1 MNCHSVMEKF
11 YRKKQVHLFKFNVAF
26 AVQMIV
32 FYMKCNTGLK
42 WFKNRKSTKTLYF
55 KPVFESRLHHR
66 D

>member
-32 FYMKCNTGLK
+32 FYMKCNTTEMG
-42 WFKNRKSTKTLYF
+42 
-55 KPVFESRLHHR
+55 
-66 D
+66 